1 MKSIQQSYAY
11 LFIMCSALN
20 CYLLYWFL
28 TVRYCKM
35 YIALLCLLY
44 NVQHW
49 YKYSVHCK
57 NYKMKLNNFDEDLKV
72 EKSYDKF
79 MKFTKK

>member
-1 MKSIQQSYAY
+1 MFTLQCTA
-11 LFIMCSALN
+11 M
-20 CYLLYWFL
+20 
-28 TVRYCKM
+28 
-35 YIALLCLLY
+35 
-44 NVQHW
+44 
-49 YKYSVHCK
+49 YSVHCK

>member
-1 MKSIQQSYAY
+1 
-11 LFIMCSALN
+11 
-20 CYLLYWFL
+20 
-28 TVRYCKM
+28 M
-35 YIALLCLLY
+35 YTALLCLLY